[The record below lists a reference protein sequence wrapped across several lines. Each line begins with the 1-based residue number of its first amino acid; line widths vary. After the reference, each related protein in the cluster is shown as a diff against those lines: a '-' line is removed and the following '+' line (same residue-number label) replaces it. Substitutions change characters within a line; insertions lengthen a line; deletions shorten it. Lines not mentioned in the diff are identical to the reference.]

1 MARPVLLRGFTP
13 ALREFYKEFVDTT
26 DIVFVSSDLSA
37 KAARAHFDGAQGDWF
52 ALDWDDPLAPALKR
66 RYRVWSGME
75 MGTFGAGRRSGVPAV
90 VVVDAQGE
98 EVAFLPAEREG
109 AKSLARFSRDW
120 RRWPEEL

>member
-1 MARPVLLRGFTP
+1 MAVLWSCQRVVRCMTVFACFTY
-13 ALREFYKEFVDTT
+13 LLTT
-26 DIVFVSSDLSA
+26 Y
-37 KAARAHFDGAQGDWF
+37 QGDWF
-52 ALDWDDPLAPALKR
+52 SVDWDDPLASTLKR

-75 MGTFGAGRRSGVPAV
+75 MGTFGARRRSGVPAI

-109 AKSLARFSRDW
+109 ASTLARFSREW

>member
-1 MARPVLLRGFTP
+1 
-13 ALREFYKEFVDTT
+13 
-26 DIVFVSSDLSA
+26 
-37 KAARAHFDGAQGDWF
+37 
-52 ALDWDDPLAPALKR
+52 
-66 RYRVWSGME
+66 

-109 AKSLARFSRDW
+109 ASALARFSRGW